1 MKTLL
6 FSIFLLSALQ
16 FFTQDLHVV
25 NLREEWF
32 NSMHLTTTEK
42 PLVATFPKNTIN
54 KQQLCALEPDLH
66 CFTEYNWDDLV
77 VSTRGKRVL
86 VLIHGMAKDWSIAN
100 KDFFNMYWAAQR
112 NLDRYDMVIGIS
124 WPGDSHIGPN
134 SYVVANRLAKESGK
148 FMRPFFKEITESAS
162 EVNVITHSMGSKV
175 ICWGTRGTEVQF
187 DNIVLMAPSILRN
200 KLKPMRRWHELFNH
214 STNKIIVAYSNQ
226 DLAFAWTKI
235 QHVGMGYDGMNVRS
249 EKRYPNLV
257 QIDCTS
263 TINQHVFM
271 QLPREPFRSRS
282 NHSSYCQSDPV
293 FNAIQD
299 ILSMPP
305 NPEALRLSLKS
316 VDFQSKSVKP
326 TP

>member
-6 FSIFLLSALQ
+6 FSIFLLSALP
-16 FFTQDLHVV
+16 FYTQDLHVV
-25 NLREEWF
+25 NLREKWF

-42 PLVATFPKNTIN
+42 PLVATFPKSTIN
-54 KQQLCALEPDLH
+54 KQQLCALETDSH
-66 CFTEYNWDDLV
+66 CFSEYNWDDLV

-112 NLDRYDMVIGIS
+112 NLDSYDMVIGIS

-226 DLAFAWTKI
+226 DLAFAWTRI

-271 QLPREPFRSRS
+271 ELPRGPFRSRS

-293 FNAIQD
+293 FNAIQH

-316 VDFQSKSVKP
+316 VDFQSKSVKS